1 MGGWYSLTQWK
12 LYLLVAGAFV
22 LACFGIRS
30 MLLQQ
35 GEQRLRE
42 KITRKTLEHV
52 QEAKEIRNEVEA
64 LDRDT
69 LKQRARSWVRGSGH

>member
-12 LYLLVAGAFV
+12 LYLMVAGAFI
-22 LACFGIRS
+22 LGCFGIRS
-30 MLLQQ
+30 VLLHQ

-42 KITRKTLEHV
+42 KITRKTLERV
-52 QEAKEIRNEVEA
+52 QQAQEIENEVEA

-69 LKQRARSWVRGSGH
+69 LKRRAAKWVRGSGD